1 MRTNILGETIE
12 MEVTVYYAWMKEDL
26 SMSHFYFDYSI

>member
-1 MRTNILGETIE
+1 MRINILGETIE
-12 MEVTVYYAWMKEDL
+12 TGVTVYYAWMKDNP